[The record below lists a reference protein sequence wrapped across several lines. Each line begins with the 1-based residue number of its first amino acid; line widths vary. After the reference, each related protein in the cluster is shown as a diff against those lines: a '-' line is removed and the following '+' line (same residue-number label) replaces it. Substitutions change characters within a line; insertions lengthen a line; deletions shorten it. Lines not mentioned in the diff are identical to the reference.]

1 MAEGPHSLQLASTK
15 MFVIT
20 YPSDTCWLV
29 PTNTHCTSHKQ
40 PSHESATHIRYE
52 AHLMVTERVVCSSAR
67 DASRRGHSEPE
78 AQGKEIKD
86 SDQDG
91 NLGTKP

>member
-1 MAEGPHSLQLASTK
+1 
-15 MFVIT
+15 
-20 YPSDTCWLV
+20 
-29 PTNTHCTSHKQ
+29 
-40 PSHESATHIRYE
+40 
-52 AHLMVTERVVCSSAR
+52 MVTERVVCSSAR

-91 NLGTKP
+91 NLGTKR